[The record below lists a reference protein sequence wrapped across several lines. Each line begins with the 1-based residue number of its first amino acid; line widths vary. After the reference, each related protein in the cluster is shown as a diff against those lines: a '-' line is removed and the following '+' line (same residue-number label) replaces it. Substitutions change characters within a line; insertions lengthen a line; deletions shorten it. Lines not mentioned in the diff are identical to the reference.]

1 MAGKKR
7 VSGKGD
13 GSYSMAVPPAA
24 AKMAGDNNPKSI
36 RAMPPK
42 GRSDASNRGGG
53 RLLRPANSNSSKR

>member
-7 VSGKGD
+7 ASGKGD
-13 GSYSMAVPPAA
+13 GSYSRSVPKAG

-36 RAMPPK
+36 RAMSPK

-53 RLLRPANSNSSKR
+53 RLLRPAKNMRKK